1 MTGRATIAVLAKAP
15 KPGRVK
21 TRLCPPC
28 TPHQAARVAEAA
40 LDDTLDAARA
50 VVGARVVLVL
60 DGDPSGWTGRGF
72 DVVPQRGRGL
82 DERLVAAFADL
93 GGPTVLVGMDTPQ
106 VTSRHLADAVDRLVS
121 PGTDAVLGLA
131 DDGGYWAIGLR
142 LPDESAFLGVP
153 MSTDRTGAAQ
163 HARLRRQGR
172 CIGRLPVLRD
182 VDEWED
188 ALAVAALAPAT
199 RFARVV
205 VGVLRDLR
213 PVTAT

>member
-15 KPGRVK
+15 KPGWVK

-28 TPHQAARVAEAA
+28 TSHQAARVAAAA
-40 LDDTLDAARA
+40 LHDTLDAATA

-60 DGDPSGWTGRGF
+60 DGDPSEWTGRGF

-82 DERLVAAFADL
+82 DERLAAAFADL
-93 GGPTVLVGMDTPQ
+93 GGPMVLVGMDAPQ
-106 VTSRHLADAVDRLVS
+106 VTSRHLADAADLLVS

-142 LPDESAFLGVP
+142 SPDDSAFLGVP

-163 HARLRRQGR
+163 EARLRRQGR
-172 CIGRLPVLRD
+172 SVGRLPVLRD
-182 VDEWED
+182 VDEWGD
-188 ALAVAALAPAT
+188 ALAVAALAPST

-205 VGVLRDLR
+205 AAVSRGLR
-213 PVTAT
+213 PARAG